1 MSFCDTTCTFTF
13 FSVRHDQIK
22 SVKEE
27 NEPLLTAVYIPAMRP
42 VRTLVT
48 FSLCCGK
55 LHDFNES
62 AYSLCL
68 FDLVELLL
76 ARQFSSQLE
85 LRSLVRRFGLL
96 FLFTKKMS
104 RNPTNSFLSFLCRLW
119 QLLFTDFNH
128 VYLFQKLSAKIRS
141 FLQIRAD
148 LCNFLFPHIDILL
161 FLPQKSIVYVTKEY
175 KVTHNL
181 SFSNSDMSQFA
192 QFLHS
197 EHCSSKLRQT
207 DSSPRITPSWD
218 CELERNQ

>member
-104 RNPTNSFLSFLCRLW
+104 RNPTNSFLSVAC
-119 QLLFTDFNH
+119 LLRHLLIADFIH
-128 VYLFQKLSAKIRS
+128 V
-141 FLQIRAD
+141 
-148 LCNFLFPHIDILL
+148 FLFYFQNRLQRYEL
-161 FLPQKSIVYVTKEY
+161 FPKRPQLFPTFFSSDVISLIFSPCPEGLGCASICRDVYK
-175 KVTHNL
+175 
-181 SFSNSDMSQFA
+181 D
-192 QFLHS
+192 
-197 EHCSSKLRQT
+197 
-207 DSSPRITPSWD
+207 
-218 CELERNQ
+218 

>member
-104 RNPTNSFLSFLCRLW
+104 RNPTNSFLSFLCRMW
-119 QLLFTDFNH
+119 QLLFTDCNH
-128 VYLFQKLSAKIRS
+128 VYCFFQNC
-141 FLQIRAD
+141 LQIYGD
-148 LCNFLFPHIDILL
+148 FSKIMQIFSIFFHSSSIFNYFTQVSHLL
-161 FLPQKSIVYVTKEY
+161 TSL
-175 KVTHNL
+175 
-181 SFSNSDMSQFA
+181 
-192 QFLHS
+192 
-197 EHCSSKLRQT
+197 
-207 DSSPRITPSWD
+207 
-218 CELERNQ
+218 